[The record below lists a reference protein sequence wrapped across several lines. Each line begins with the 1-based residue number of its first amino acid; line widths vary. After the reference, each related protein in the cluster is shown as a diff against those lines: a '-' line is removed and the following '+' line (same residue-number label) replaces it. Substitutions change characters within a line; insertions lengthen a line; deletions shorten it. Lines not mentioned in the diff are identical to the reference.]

1 MQFRVLGVP
10 EVHDDVADRWVPLTS
25 PKQRQLL
32 GALLVRPG
40 VPVPAARLIDELWRG
55 CAPGKAVN
63 ALQAHASR
71 LRQLLIE
78 AEPSR
83 ANMPRLVARDTGYVL
98 EARPEELDSAR
109 FRLGV
114 AKAGT
119 LLAGDPLGACA
130 LLEEALGLW
139 RGPAMAGST
148 SGPLCAGAAAEL
160 EEERLAA
167 LELLYETRARAG
179 SAAAP
184 GDPCPPDLPRRPLPV
199 RGGGGAGRP
208 EEGGELGRLRARVD
222 ELVDE
227 QRLLRFQVEQ
237 LSLLVGSAAGR
248 GPQPVKAGATSWA
261 NSSMAR
267 AARP

>member
-10 EVHDDVADRWVPLTS
+10 ELHDDVADRWVPLTS

-40 VPVPAARLIDELWRG
+40 VPVPTDRLIEELWSG
-55 CAPGKAVN
+55 GAPSKAVN
-63 ALQAHASR
+63 ALQAHVSR

-83 ANMPRLVARDTGYVL
+83 ANTPRLVARDTGYVL

-109 FRLGV
+109 FRLG
-114 AKAGT
+114 AARAAA
-119 LLAGDPLGACA
+119 LLAGDPRAACA
-130 LLEEALGLW
+130 LLKEALGLW

-167 LELLYETRARAG
+167 RKLLYDTYLRLGLRHQAVPELRGPAPVT
-179 SAAAP
+179 P
-184 GDPCPPDLPRRPLPV
+184 GDR
-199 RGGGGAGRP
+199 
-208 EEGGELGRLRARVD
+208 GELVRLRARVD

-227 QRLLRFQVEQ
+227 QRLLRSQVEE
-237 LSLLVGSAAGR
+237 LSLLLGS
-248 GPQPVKAGATSWA
+248 GALS
-261 NSSMAR
+261 R
-267 AARP
+267 R